1 MLSHFS
7 HVQSP
12 VDCSP
17 PGSSVHGTLQARIL
31 EWVGILLGIF
41 PTQGPNMGLP
51 HCGQILY
58 PLSHLRSSGSQN
70 SLLAWPMSPGGRAPQ
85 FRTTGLR
92 EREGTQCLVG
102 LQTQVTCLE
111 LKDVGV
117 GMFLASISDLAASTD
132 AARRGGGGQGCPR
145 RRTHMEGLG
154 DPGRHHR
161 ILAVQPTVL
170 SSAHSLQRRGLTR
183 TRDQVNRHPE
193 VCAAAAL

>member
-1 MLSHFS
+1 MCVLSCS
-7 HVQSP
+7 VMSDSCNP
-12 VDCSP
+12 TDCSP

-58 PLSHLRSSGSQN
+58 PLSHLRSSGNQN

-85 FRTTGLR
+85 FRTTGLG

-102 LQTQVTCLE
+102 LQTWVVCLE

-132 AARRGGGGQGCPR
+132 AARREGGARVPREKNPRGRAGRSRKAPSDPCSPAHCPVISALPAETRPYQDQRPGQ
-145 RRTHMEGLG
+145 
-154 DPGRHHR
+154 
-161 ILAVQPTVL
+161 
-170 SSAHSLQRRGLTR
+170 
-183 TRDQVNRHPE
+183 
-193 VCAAAAL
+193 